1 MPPVAATPSGR
12 PLEAATARAASLP
25 APAEPPAT
33 APRAQQRPSE
43 TRPDPFIIVANGVGR
58 NGLAA
63 GWRERLGRHGITV
76 DSLANA
82 RPFQTPRTEI
92 RYHPF
97 FAREADALA
106 ALLPSSAVLTADRS
120 ALGDI
125 YVELGPDS
133 LETAGEPS

>member
-1 MPPVAATPSGR
+1 VPPAAAARRSR
-12 PLEAATARAASLP
+12 PLEAGP
-25 APAEPPAT
+25 APAEPPAAEAR
-33 APRAQQRPSE
+33 APQHPAE

-63 GWRERLGRHGITV
+63 AWRKRLGRDGITV

-82 RPFQTPRTEI
+82 QPFRTPRTEI

-133 LETAGEPS
+133 LKTGGEPS

>member
-1 MPPVAATPSGR
+1 L
-12 PLEAATARAASLP
+12 PLAV
-25 APAEPPAT
+25 EPPALRR
-33 APRAQQRPSE
+33 PAQ

-63 GWRERLGRHGITV
+63 AWRERLGRDGITV

-82 RPFQTPRTEI
+82 QPYQTPRTAI

-106 ALLPSSAVLTADRS
+106 ALLPGSAELVADRA

-125 YVELGPDS
+125 YVELGLDS